1 MVSRLEGR
9 CAEMKEYKGK
19 IILTSMMTV
28 MPIVVG
34 LLLWNRLPDTI
45 ATHFDSGNVANGWS
59 SKTFTVLGLPFIL
72 LAIHLVT
79 VIVSLNDPKRKNI
92 GGKMLTLVFW
102 IIPVI
107 SWVMFVSIYAYALE
121 LSIDIGVVSGI
132 LISVIFLI
140 MGNYMSKN
148 RQNYTVGIKLPW
160 TLNSAENWNRTNRF
174 AGRLWIVA
182 GVVLLMSVFFNQTA
196 VLIGVLIVIGVV
208 PVIYSFILYKKGI

>member
-1 MVSRLEGR
+1 
-9 CAEMKEYKGK
+9 
-19 IILTSMMTV
+19 
-28 MPIVVG
+28 
-34 LLLWNRLPDTI
+34 
-45 ATHFDSGNVANGWS
+45 
-59 SKTFTVLGLPFIL
+59 
-72 LAIHLVT
+72 
-79 VIVSLNDPKRKNI
+79 
-92 GGKMLTLVFW
+92 MLTLVFW

-160 TLNSAENWNRTNRF
+160 TLNSTENWNRTNRF
-174 AGRLWIVA
+174 AGRLWIAA
-182 GVVLLMSVFFNQTA
+182 GVVLLMNVFFNQTA